1 MQALISPNEKVIDPN
16 TGDVIGERIAEVCE
30 TEFPIAPPL
39 FWTPCADD
47 VQADLWYYDPADQ
60 QIKLTPQPTPVADP
74 EQPTTQE
81 TQTL

>member
-1 MQALISPNEKVIDPN
+1 MNALISPNEKVIDPN
-16 TGDVIGERIAEVCE
+16 TGDVIGERVAEVCE

-47 VQADLWYYDPADQ
+47 VVANVWYYDPADQ

-74 EQPTTQE
+74 EQPITQE